1 MLVLD
6 DGVLPIVDGGAVLGT
21 SSGEEHG
28 HGVIVHGADRRF
40 VLATGRLIGQRELVT
55 RPLPS
60 AVSDG
65 APLTGGAVLAS
76 GEIALIVDCDALA
89 PTGAMLSTTIT
100 APVPA

>member
-1 MLVLD
+1 
-6 DGVLPIVDGGAVLGT
+6 
-21 SSGEEHG
+21 
-28 HGVIVHGADRRF
+28 VHGADRRF
-40 VLATGRLIGQRELVT
+40 VLATGHLIGQRELVT

-60 AVSDG
+60 AVSEG

-89 PTGAMLSTTIT
+89 PTGAKLSSPTT

>member
-1 MLVLD
+1 
-6 DGVLPIVDGGAVLGT
+6 
-21 SSGEEHG
+21 
-28 HGVIVHGADRRF
+28 
-40 VLATGRLIGQRELVT
+40 VT

-60 AVSDG
+60 AVSEG

-89 PTGAMLSTTIT
+89 PTGAMLSSTTT